1 MTAQRRWQRVQ
12 ELTEQI
18 EMLPASERETFLVQ
32 LEPDE
37 SLRVEVLGLIA
48 GLENEPN
55 ATSIEN
61 VVLKASM
68 PGRIGPYKITGILGQ
83 GGMGIVYAAEIGDR
97 QVALKLIQTHLNDED
112 HLSRF
117 GREQKIL
124 SKLDHPGIAKMIDAG
139 MSEEQQPYLVMER
152 VNGKRLDQYCDTR
165 TLSTE
170 ARIRLLID
178 VCRAVE
184 SAHRQ
189 LIVHLDLKP
198 SNILVTDAGQVKLL
212 DFGTAKLL
220 HADAS
225 LTTTK
230 QLTPM
235 YASPEQLRGEGVTT
249 ACDIYS
255 LGLILYEQLC
265 GAWPFGSRDSM
276 MSVAARAV
284 GSKDTQPM
292 SKSIT
297 EDGAK
302 KRGVRADRLRDQLR
316 GDLEAIVGKALS
328 AKASDRYGSVAEL
341 AEDLDRFLKQR
352 PIRAQRQTT
361 LYRAKKYV
369 VRNRGA
375 LSMTA
380 VVVLGLLS
388 LGGYALWQQR
398 QAALAGQRAQA
409 TAQFLNW
416 MIQSAN
422 PINGGSTTR
431 TVREMIERARPRIDK
446 GLQEYPEVFAPLTST
461 FGDFLVNAG
470 RPEAGV
476 EWQKRSVER
485 SRQSGSKAALLA
497 ALSSYVLTLS
507 NSGKCPEALVVKKEI
522 LALLPQVESRLGA
535 VALVNVHTAIS
546 YPEEACELDSAA
558 SLKSMENAYAASKG
572 IADDSFETDFPP
584 RLFKGVLAVNLA
596 ASLRNMKLT
605 SDARVILNEGLAL
618 IEKEPDA
625 YTVKVALL
633 RSRSAIEAEEMNYL
647 VSARTL
653 QEILGMA
660 GEALAPLEIVRL
672 HSILAVRLASG
683 EQKAEAIEEA
693 KRTELEAEKRKEEL
707 GVSAY
712 MAYVDAA
719 VATTLAGDC
728 ELTLRYAAKANELAK
743 GQIGNDH
750 RVNYDS
756 ALGICLVRTGKREEG
771 LKLVQSVIDSQKI
784 PANPTRPLSK
794 ALRAAQR

>member
-1 MTAQRRWQRVQ
+1 
-12 ELTEQI
+12 
-18 EMLPASERETFLVQ
+18 
-32 LEPDE
+32 
-37 SLRVEVLGLIA
+37 
-48 GLENEPN
+48 
-55 ATSIEN
+55 
-61 VVLKASM
+61 
-68 PGRIGPYKITGILGQ
+68 
-83 GGMGIVYAAEIGDR
+83 
-97 QVALKLIQTHLNDED
+97 
-112 HLSRF
+112 
-117 GREQKIL
+117 
-124 SKLDHPGIAKMIDAG
+124 
-139 MSEEQQPYLVMER
+139 
-152 VNGKRLDQYCDTR
+152 
-165 TLSTE
+165 
-170 ARIRLLID
+170 
-178 VCRAVE
+178 
-184 SAHRQ
+184 
-189 LIVHLDLKP
+189 
-198 SNILVTDAGQVKLL
+198 
-212 DFGTAKLL
+212 
-220 HADAS
+220 
-225 LTTTK
+225 
-230 QLTPM
+230 
-235 YASPEQLRGEGVTT
+235 
-249 ACDIYS
+249 
-255 LGLILYEQLC
+255 
-265 GAWPFGSRDSM
+265 
-276 MSVAARAV
+276 
-284 GSKDTQPM
+284 
-292 SKSIT
+292 
-297 EDGAK
+297 
-302 KRGVRADRLRDQLR
+302 
-316 GDLEAIVGKALS
+316 
-328 AKASDRYGSVAEL
+328 
-341 AEDLDRFLKQR
+341 
-352 PIRAQRQTT
+352 
-361 LYRAKKYV
+361 
-369 VRNRGA
+369 
-375 LSMTA
+375 
-380 VVVLGLLS
+380 
-388 LGGYALWQQR
+388 
-398 QAALAGQRAQA
+398 
-409 TAQFLNW
+409 
-416 MIQSAN
+416 
-422 PINGGSTTR
+422 
-431 TVREMIERARPRIDK
+431 
-446 GLQEYPEVFAPLTST
+446 
-461 FGDFLVNAG
+461 
-470 RPEAGV
+470 
-476 EWQKRSVER
+476 
-485 SRQSGSKAALLA
+485 
-497 ALSSYVLTLS
+497 
-507 NSGKCPEALVVKKEI
+507 
-522 LALLPQVESRLGA
+522 LLPQVESRLGA

-707 GVSAY
+707 GGSAY